1 VAVESGVKGLA
12 MNGPTKTVGPPLTPL
27 PDLQGYSCLLRGVDG
42 SPTKQRHDQKALDK
56 AALVR
61 DVLNP
66 LPLRNPAQPRS
77 MYTHPIC
84 ILTAPSLRWSDDFF
98 AR

>member
-1 VAVESGVKGLA
+1 VAVGSGVKGLA

-27 PDLQGYSCLLRGVDG
+27 PDLQGYSCLLRGCGWVTNE
-42 SPTKQRHDQKALDK
+42 TKTRSKALDK

-77 MYTHPIC
+77 MYTPDLHSHR
-84 ILTAPSLRWSDDFF
+84 SLSKMVR
-98 AR
+98 

>member
-1 VAVESGVKGLA
+1 VAVGSGVKGLA

-27 PDLQGYSCLLRGVDG
+27 PDLQGYSCLLRGCGWVTNE
-42 SPTKQRHDQKALDK
+42 TKTRSKALDK

-66 LPLRNPAQPRS
+66 LPLRNPAQLRS